1 MIDLATV
8 EDIVHRHGG
17 CREHLIAMLLECQE
31 AFCHLPREVI
41 ERVAERVGAPVTQVL
56 GIATFYRGFSL
67 KPVGRHRIHVCMG
80 TACHV
85 QGAPRLLD
93 ALSRELG
100 IQKGESTP
108 DLAFSLDTVNC
119 LGCCGLAPVVTV
131 GTDVH
136 GKLRQATIPRMLRKY
151 EKDYKAKAHQPAG
164 DRSDSWPD

>member
-1 MIDLATV
+1 MIDLAKV
-8 EDIVHRHGG
+8 GQIVDRHGRR
-17 CREHLIAMLLECQE
+17 REHLIAMLLDCQE
-31 AFCHLPREVI
+31 EFCHLPREVV
-41 ERVAERVGAPVTQVL
+41 EAVAGQVAIPVTQVL

-67 KPVGRHRIHVCMG
+67 KPVGRHQIHVCMG

-93 ALSRELG
+93 AISRELG

-136 GKLRQATIPRMLRKY
+136 GKLRQATVPRMLRKY
-151 EKDYKAKAHQPAG
+151 EKDYKVKAH
-164 DRSDSWPD
+164 